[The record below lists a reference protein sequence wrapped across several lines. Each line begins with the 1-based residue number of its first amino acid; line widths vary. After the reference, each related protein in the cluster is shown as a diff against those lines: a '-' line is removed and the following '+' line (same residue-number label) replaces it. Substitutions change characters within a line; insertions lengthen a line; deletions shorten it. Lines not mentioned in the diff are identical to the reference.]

1 MEVKEVDS
9 IIEKLD
15 NIQKTY
21 GTGGVILIIIL
32 VIILLLS
39 WKYLTKSSELI
50 AEEASEKSLKKFQTQ
65 LDKDLI
71 KFQTKHHK
79 QVDAIHETF
88 QKFQKMTSTI
98 NFLLNGENFSQ
109 PPNARE
115 EIFNLINNRQD
126 FKAVY
131 NQNRLIFPAKLCS
144 KIDEIIPSVDE
155 FITTFSNGLFPEQTE
170 EEKEY
175 NAEQNG
181 GLFIAGLW
189 SSNTFE
195 KVLEQL
201 KLTSSE
207 IELEFRKIYG
217 TNE

>member
-9 IIEKLD
+9 IIEKLN
-15 NIQKTY
+15 NIQNTY
-21 GTGGVILIIIL
+21 GIGGVILIITL
-32 VIILLLS
+32 VVILLLS

-71 KFQTKHHK
+71 KFQTKHQK

-98 NFLLNGENFSQ
+98 NFLLNGENFSR
-109 PPNARE
+109 PPDARE

-126 FKAVY
+126 FKAIY
-131 NQNRLIFPAKLCS
+131 NQNRLIFPVKLCS
-144 KIDEIIPSVDE
+144 KIDELIPSIDE
-155 FITTFSNGLFPEQTE
+155 FINTFSNGLFPEQSE
-170 EEKEY
+170 QEKEY
-175 NAEQNG
+175 NSEQNG

-189 SSNTFE
+189 SSNAFE
-195 KVLEQL
+195 TVLEQL
-201 KLTSSE
+201 KQTSNE
-207 IELEFRKIYG
+207 IEIEFRKIYG